1 MAVRPPYHA
10 SYEASVPSMGSQS
23 LGFRAEVPPFRAWA
37 PRCIPWGLSTLCVPS
52 LQVLPPER
60 FQRLDE
66 QQGTKRQPDDGAD
79 HTNGQRND
87 RKERFQHGDQQ
98 H

>member
-23 LGFRAEVPPFRAWA
+23 LGFREEVPPFRAWA

-66 QQGTKRQPDDGAD
+66 QHGAKRQPHDRTGHTDG
-79 HTNGQRND
+79 
-87 RKERFQHGDQQ
+87 
-98 H
+98 

>member
-10 SYEASVPSMGSQS
+10 AYEASVPSMGSQS

-37 PRCIPWGLSTLCVPS
+37 PRRIPWGLSTLCVPS

-66 QQGTKRQPDDGAD
+66 QQGTKRQPHDRTG
-79 HTNGQRND
+79 HTG
-87 RKERFQHGDQQ
+87 G
-98 H
+98 